1 MITKCYYRD
10 HLHLVELRNEKL
22 SNTIIKAIKHC
33 NLTLPTNTKKHKA
46 TAALTIQD
54 FPLSSRYSIKTLN
67 PKLSSIILTHKNTMF
82 SEIAC
87 QTRDNRCN
95 NTMDQ
100 DLPNN
105 SART

>member
-1 MITKCYYRD
+1 M
-10 HLHLVELRNEKL
+10 
-22 SNTIIKAIKHC
+22 
-33 NLTLPTNTKKHKA
+33 NTKKHKA

-54 FPLSSRYSIKTLN
+54 FPPSSRYSIKTLN
-67 PKLSSIILTHKNTMF
+67 PKLSSIILTQKNTLF

-105 SART
+105 SATTWYYQQTESTIHEITSFIQNDSQQ